1 MTPLMSAAQLYG
13 AGMTWTFNPHRMLF
27 DKVTDCA
34 QVLED
39 GRTVPLETTGSIRVV
54 TGLYSGQ
61 MLGAVTDKS
70 FGLLTITPKDEQG
83 VPVTD
88 FEARI
93 LHNADGAEV
102 KEWYALA
109 SYLQSMGTVDAWYR
123 GARGAQGGKR
133 LLEPHCAAEKPW
145 RDDHFALLLALAA
158 VLIVILALR
167 RLLGRRPRSGGYRN
181 YRGRRR

>member
-39 GRTVPLETTGSIRVV
+39 GRTVPLEDDRLYRVV

-109 SYLQSMGTVDAWYR
+109 SYLQSMGTVDARCASIVAKTVFR
-123 GARGAQGGKR
+123 GGNGRESGLNVNCNRKNDMLGLVQ
-133 LLEPHCAAEKPW
+133 
-145 RDDHFALLLALAA
+145 
-158 VLIVILALR
+158 IVIDSEAAYVH
-167 RLLGRRPRSGGYRN
+167 P
-181 YRGRRR
+181 